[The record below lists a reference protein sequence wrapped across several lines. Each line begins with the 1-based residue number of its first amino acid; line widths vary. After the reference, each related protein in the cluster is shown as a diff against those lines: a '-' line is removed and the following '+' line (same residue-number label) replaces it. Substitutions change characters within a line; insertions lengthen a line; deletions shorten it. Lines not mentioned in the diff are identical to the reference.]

1 MTGRAGHFR
10 LARSIAAVA
19 VMALCIVAPQHE
31 ARAYSGGG
39 SGGGSMPTPSGRGTD
54 PARDYQEGVAALQA
68 RDYRTAV
75 SKLRSVVE
83 AAPTNAGANYVYA
96 LALIGNGDA
105 RAAVRPLE
113 RAVRNEDA
121 PPDARKQLGLVRL
134 QLGDRDKA
142 TEQLTALAS
151 ALAACDV
158 ACGDMKRAQ
167 IQGAHDALKAALDA
181 PATPAAPTTGWLLP
195 GPAEGRAA
203 YAAAVGEIN
212 RAHYAEA
219 LVSLDKAE
227 AAIGPHPDILNYRG
241 FASRKLGR
249 FDAAIGYYTAALALD
264 PDHRGANEY
273 LGELYLQLGRV
284 EDAQR
289 QLAKLDTL
297 CPYSCAEREELSR
310 WIVVASR

>member
-1 MTGRAGHFR
+1 M
-10 LARSIAAVA
+10 
-19 VMALCIVAPQHE
+19 
-31 ARAYSGGG
+31 
-39 SGGGSMPTPSGRGTD
+39 
-54 PARDYQEGVAALQA
+54 QA

-75 SKLRSVVE
+75 SRLRSVVDV
-83 AAPTNAGANYVYA
+83 APTNMGANYAYA

-113 RAVRNEDA
+113 RALRSEDA
-121 PPDARKQLGLVRL
+121 PPDVRKQLGLVRL

-142 TEQLTALAS
+142 SEQLTALAT
-151 ALAACDV
+151 ALAACD
-158 ACGDMKRAQ
+158 ATCGDMKRAQ
-167 IQGAHDALKAALDA
+167 IQNAHDALKAALDA

-195 GPAEGRAA
+195 GPQEGRDA
-203 YAAAVGEIN
+203 YAAAVGFVN
-212 RAHYAEA
+212 RERYADA
-219 LVSLDKAE
+219 LVALDKAE
-227 AAIGPHPDILNYRG
+227 AAIGPHPDLLNYRG

-249 FDAAIGYYTAALALD
+249 FDAAIGYYTAALALN

-284 EDAQR
+284 EDARR
-289 QLAKLDTL
+289 QLAKLDAL